1 MIIVRCW
8 AKQGSQGGNPQ
19 QREQFTILVI
29 STVYVLYEMSH
40 TAEDKADKGE
50 VQNSNSLL

>member
-1 MIIVRCW
+1 MIIVKCW

-40 TAEDKADKGE
+40 TAEDEADKGE
-50 VQNSNSLL
+50 VQNSKS